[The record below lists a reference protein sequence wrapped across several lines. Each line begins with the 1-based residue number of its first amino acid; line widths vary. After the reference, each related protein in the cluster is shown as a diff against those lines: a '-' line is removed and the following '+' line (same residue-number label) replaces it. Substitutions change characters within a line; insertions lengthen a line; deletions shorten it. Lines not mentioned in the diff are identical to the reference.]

1 MIEGPMKES
10 GFVSGRK
17 ELTMVTLT
25 ATRTDRDI
33 QHDVLLELRW
43 DSRVRETEIGVEVDN
58 GVVTLTGTVDSY
70 AKKIAAKEAAHR
82 VCGVLDV
89 ADDVVVKLPGSLRR
103 TDTEIAHAVREALE
117 WNAFVPDTRI
127 RSTVGD
133 GWVSLEGEV
142 STLREKE
149 DAEAA
154 VRSLAGVRAVNNRL
168 TVTPVKADPAR
179 LRQSI
184 EEALARRAEREA
196 EKIHVS
202 VENGT
207 VTLEGRVRTWPEKK
221 AVLGTVSH
229 APGVRQLRDRLAV
242 NPW

>member
-1 MIEGPMKES
+1 
-10 GFVSGRK
+10 
-17 ELTMVTLT
+17 MVTLT

-58 GVVTLTGTVDSY
+58 GVVTLTGTVDTY

-133 GWVSLEGEV
+133 GWVTLEGEV

-168 TVTPVKADPAR
+168 TVMPVKADPAR

-184 EEALARRAEREA
+184 EEALERRAEREA
-196 EKIHVS
+196 EKIRVS

>member
-1 MIEGPMKES
+1 
-10 GFVSGRK
+10 
-17 ELTMVTLT
+17 MVTLT

-89 ADDVVVKLPGSLRR
+89 ADDVIVKLPGSLRR

-168 TVTPVKADPAR
+168 TVMPVKADPAR

-184 EEALARRAEREA
+184 EEALERRAEREA

>member
-1 MIEGPMKES
+1 
-10 GFVSGRK
+10 
-17 ELTMVTLT
+17 MVTLT

-168 TVTPVKADPAR
+168 TVMPVKADPAR

-184 EEALARRAEREA
+184 EEALERRAEREA

-229 APGVRQLRDRLAV
+229 APGVRQLRDRLSV

>member
-1 MIEGPMKES
+1 
-10 GFVSGRK
+10 
-17 ELTMVTLT
+17 MVTLT

-168 TVTPVKADPAR
+168 TVMPLKADPAR

-184 EEALARRAEREA
+184 EEALERRAEREA